1 MKVTREDEA
10 QRQTVLNIELEEPD
24 LESYLQRAYQRVSQ
38 KVKVPGFRPGKA
50 PRAVVERVVGRESLL
65 QEALEFMIPEVTAKA
80 IEQEEIEAGAQPD
93 VELIET
99 EPVTIKAIVP
109 LLPLVE
115 TGDYNSLRVP
125 WVAPTVTDE
134 QINDSLEE
142 TQKQSTL
149 WEPVERPAQ
158 MGDQVIMDLKGV
170 IDGETL
176 LDQEDG
182 PFILSDEP
190 MPIPGF
196 GEQLVGIDA
205 GDTREF
211 DLTFPEDYLSE
222 SMAGKEC
229 HFTVTAKETKEQ
241 KLPELDDEFA
251 KGVGD
256 GFDSLN
262 ALKDNIRQQ
271 LQDELEHQ
279 DLHQYEDL
287 VMDELAVIG
296 SVELPNVIVERS
308 IDHHLEEI
316 QETIGR
322 RLGRAISLEE
332 YIDVTKKSEE
342 ELREETR
349 RTVEQQ
355 LRRSYL
361 ITEVARIEGI
371 EASDEDIEAEIETMI
386 ETSGEQ
392 GDQVRQMFMN
402 QENRDSVARSI
413 RSRHTVEHLIAIAKK
428 EAPAAAKPKAAAK
441 AKASKEPAETEE
453 KTEKPSAL

>member
-10 QRQTVLNIELEEPD
+10 QRQTVLNIEMEEPD
-24 LESYLQRAYQRVSQ
+24 LESYLQRAYQRVAQ

-50 PRAVVERVVGRESLL
+50 PRAVVERVIGRESLL
-65 QEALEFMIPEVTAKA
+65 QEALEFMVPEATAQA
-80 IEQEEIEAGAQPD
+80 IEQEAIEAGAQPD
-93 VELIET
+93 VELVET
-99 EPVTIKAIVP
+99 EPVTIKATVP
-109 LLPLVE
+109 LTPLVE

-134 QINDSLEE
+134 QINDAIEE
-142 TQKQSTL
+142 TRKLSAL

-158 MGDQVIMDLKGV
+158 MGDQVVMDLTGV

-176 LDQEDG
+176 LDQQDG
-182 PFILSDEP
+182 PFVLSEEP

-196 GEQLVGIDA
+196 GEALVGLVT
-205 GDTREF
+205 GETREF

-222 SMAGKEC
+222 AMAGKEC

-256 GFDSLN
+256 GFDTLD
-262 ALKDNIRQQ
+262 ALKDNVRQQ

-279 DLHQYEDL
+279 DQHQYEDL
-287 VMDELAVIG
+287 VLDELAVIG
-296 SVELPNVIVERS
+296 SVELPNIIVERA

-316 QETIGR
+316 QDTIGR
-322 RLGRAISLEE
+322 RLGRAITLEE

-349 RTVEQQ
+349 DTVEQQ

-361 ITEVARIEGI
+361 ITEVAQIEGI
-371 EASDEDIEAEIETMI
+371 EASDEDIEAEIETMVT
-386 ETSGEQ
+386 TSGEQ
-392 GDQVRQMFMN
+392 GDQVRQLFMN

-413 RSRHTVEHLIAIAKK
+413 RSRHTVEHLITIAKND
-428 EAPAAAKPKAAAK
+428 APAAKKPKASAKPAA
-441 AKASKEPAETEE
+441 EPVTTSDEE
-453 KTEKPSAL
+453 APEPSA

>member
-65 QEALEFMIPEVTAKA
+65 QEALEFMIPEVMAKA
-80 IEQEEIEAGAQPD
+80 IEQEEIEVGAQPD

-109 LLPLVE
+109 LPPLVE

-125 WVAPTVTDE
+125 WVAPAVTDE

-142 TQKQSTL
+142 TQKQSAL

-170 IDGETL
+170 VDGETL

-196 GEQLVGIDA
+196 GEQLVGIGA

-241 KLPELDDEFA
+241 KLLDLDDEFA
-251 KGVGD
+251 KGVGE
-256 GFDSLN
+256 GFDTLD

-271 LQDELEHQ
+271 LQDELEPDGRGMLDQ
-279 DLHQYEDL
+279 DDEPTLDEPDDNDTPED
-287 VMDELAVIG
+287 A
-296 SVELPNVIVERS
+296 
-308 IDHHLEEI
+308 
-316 QETIGR
+316 
-322 RLGRAISLEE
+322 
-332 YIDVTKKSEE
+332 
-342 ELREETR
+342 
-349 RTVEQQ
+349 
-355 LRRSYL
+355 
-361 ITEVARIEGI
+361 
-371 EASDEDIEAEIETMI
+371 
-386 ETSGEQ
+386 
-392 GDQVRQMFMN
+392 
-402 QENRDSVARSI
+402 
-413 RSRHTVEHLIAIAKK
+413 
-428 EAPAAAKPKAAAK
+428 
-441 AKASKEPAETEE
+441 
-453 KTEKPSAL
+453 

>member
-50 PRAVVERVVGRESLL
+50 PRAIVERVVGRESLL

-93 VELIET
+93 VELIQT
-99 EPVTIKAIVP
+99 EPVTIKAIIP
-109 LLPLVE
+109 LPPLVE

-134 QINDSLEE
+134 QINESLEE
-142 TQKQSTL
+142 TQKQSAL

-158 MGDQVIMDLKGV
+158 MGDQVIMNLKGV

-196 GEQLVGIDA
+196 GEQLVGIGA

-222 SMAGKEC
+222 TMAGKEC

-251 KGVGD
+251 KGVGE
-256 GFDSLN
+256 GFDSLD
-262 ALKDNIRQQ
+262 ALKDNIRQR

-296 SVELPNVIVERS
+296 SVELPRIIVERA

-349 RTVEQQ
+349 KTVEQQ

-361 ITEVARIEGI
+361 ITEVAQIEGI
-371 EASDEDIEAEIETMI
+371 EASDEDIEAEIETMV

-392 GDQVRQMFMN
+392 SDQVRQLFMN
-402 QENRDSVARSI
+402 QENRDSIARSI

-428 EAPAAAKPKAAAK
+428 EAPATAKPKAAAK
-441 AKASKEPAETEE
+441 AKASKEPTETEE
-453 KTEKPSAL
+453 KTEEPSA

>member
-149 WEPVERPAQ
+149 WEPVERPAR

-296 SVELPNVIVERS
+296 SVELPNIIVERS

-349 RTVEQQ
+349 ETVEQQ

-371 EASDEDIEAEIETMI
+371 EASDEDIEAEIETMV

-453 KTEKPSAL
+453 QTEEPSAS

>member
-10 QRQTVLNIELEEPD
+10 QRQTVLNIEMEEPD

-50 PRAVVERVVGRESLL
+50 PRAVVERVIGRESLL
-65 QEALEFMIPEVTAKA
+65 QEALEFMVPEATAKA
-80 IEQEEIEAGAQPD
+80 IEQEAIEAGAQPD
-93 VELIET
+93 VELVGT
-99 EPVTIKAIVP
+99 EPVTIKATVP
-109 LLPLVE
+109 LTPLVE
-115 TGDYNSLRVP
+115 TGDYSALRVP

-134 QINDSLEE
+134 QINDALEE
-142 TQKQSTL
+142 TRKQSAL

-158 MGDQVIMDLKGV
+158 MGDQVVMDLKGV

-182 PFILSDEP
+182 PFVLSEEP
-190 MPIPGF
+190 VPIPGF
-196 GEQLVGIDA
+196 GQALVGIA
-205 GDTREF
+205 NGDTREF

-222 SMAGKEC
+222 AMAGKEC

-256 GFDSLN
+256 GFDTLD
-262 ALKDNIRQQ
+262 ALKDNVRQQ

-279 DLHQYEDL
+279 DQHQYEDL
-287 VMDELAVIG
+287 VLDELAIIG
-296 SVELPNVIVERS
+296 SVELPNIIVERA

-322 RLGRAISLEE
+322 RLGRAITLEE

-349 RTVEQQ
+349 ETVEQQ

-361 ITEVARIEGI
+361 ITEVAQIEGI
-371 EASDEDIEAEIETMI
+371 VASDEDIEAEIETMVQ
-386 ETSGEQ
+386 TSGEQ
-392 GDQVRQMFMN
+392 GEQVRQLFMN

-413 RSRHTVEHLIAIAKK
+413 RSRHTVEHLITIAKN
-428 EAPAAAKPKAAAK
+428 ATPAAAKSKALA
-441 AKASKEPAETEE
+441 EPAPEPTEVSEE
-453 KTEKPSAL
+453 KAPEPSA

>member
-1 MKVTREDEA
+1 MKVTREDEE
-10 QRQTVLNIELEEPD
+10 QRQTVLNIEMEEDD
-24 LESYLQRAYQRVSQ
+24 LESYLHRAYQRVGQ

-50 PRAVVERVVGRESLL
+50 PRAVVERMLGRESLL
-65 QEALEFMIPEVTAKA
+65 QEALEFMIPEATAKA
-80 IEQEEIEAGAQPD
+80 IEQEEIEAAAQPD

-99 EPVTIKAIVP
+99 EPVTIKATVP
-109 LLPLVE
+109 LPPLVE
-115 TGDYNSLRVP
+115 TGDYNTLRVP
-125 WVAPTVTDE
+125 WVAPAVSDE
-134 QINDSLEE
+134 QINDALTE
-142 TQKQSTL
+142 TQKQSAL
-149 WEPVERPAQ
+149 WEPVERPAV
-158 MGDQVIMDLKGV
+158 MGDQVTMDLLGT

-176 LDQEDG
+176 LDQQDG
-182 PFILSDEP
+182 PFVLSEEP

-196 GEQLVGIDA
+196 GEALVGIA
-205 GDTREF
+205 TGDTREF
-211 DLTFPEDYLSE
+211 DLSFPEDYLSE
-222 SMAGKEC
+222 AMAGKEC

-256 GFDSLN
+256 GFDTLE
-262 ALKDNIRQQ
+262 ALKDNVRQQ

-279 DLHQYEDL
+279 DQHQYEDL
-287 VMDELAVIG
+287 VLDELAIIG
-296 SVELPNVIVERS
+296 SVELPSIIVERA

-322 RLGRAISLEE
+322 RLGRAITLEE

-349 RTVEQQ
+349 ETVEGQ

-361 ITEVARIEGI
+361 ITEVAQIEGI
-371 EASDEDIEAEIETMI
+371 EASEDDINAEIETMV

-392 GDQVRQMFMN
+392 GDQVRQLFMN

-413 RSRHTVEHLIAIAKK
+413 RSRHTVEHLIGIAKT
-428 EAPAAAKPKAAAK
+428 ATSTPKPKAAAK
-441 AKASKEPAETEE
+441 PKKAAAKADSEEKEPEA
-453 KTEKPSAL
+453 SA